1 MYSGKYVFAQMLSF
15 FDRYEFNKCV
25 GRYKGNHG
33 VRDLNCWNQFVQL
46 FFGQLSSRNSLNDIC
61 LCLKAHSN
69 KLYHLGIKKQVVHT
83 TLSRANEKRDWRIFA
98 DFGNYLIRLVRP
110 LYANSPISN
119 IDLDNE
125 IFALDSTSISV
136 SINLFTWAQG
146 KYSRGAVKMHTLID
160 LRGCIPEFIFI
171 TDGKYHD
178 SNALDVIMF
187 YADAIYLMDKAY
199 VDFEALYRINNAGA
213 FFVTRAKETMQYRV
227 VEQNFNID
235 QTTGLRTDQMVE
247 LTVAK
252 SRRLYPEKLRLVEFY
267 DREND
272 ELLVF
277 LTNNFE
283 VSALEV
289 ARLYQQRWQIEVF
302 FKWIKQNLT
311 VKTLWGNSENAV
323 KIHLWVAICTY
334 LIVAYVKA
342 MMKSEYSIY
351 QILQIINV
359 SIFDKTP
366 LRELLCQQ
374 PKSQAKQNFK
384 ENLLF

>member
-1 MYSGKYVFAQMLSF
+1 MYSGKYVFTQKLSF
-15 FDRYEFNKCV
+15 FDRYEFNKSV

-33 VRDLNCWNQFVQL
+33 VRDLNYWNQFVQL

-83 TLSRANEKRDWRIFA
+83 TLSRANEKRDWRIFS

-199 VDFEALYRINNAGA
+199 VDFEARYRINNSGT
-213 FFVTRAKETMQYRV
+213 FFVTRAKETMQYKV

-235 QTTGLRTDQMVE
+235 QTTGLCTNEMIE

-252 SRRLYPEKLRLVEFY
+252 SRRLYPKKLCLVEFY

-272 ELLVF
+272 ELF
-277 LTNNFE
+277 
-283 VSALEV
+283 
-289 ARLYQQRWQIEVF
+289 VF
-302 FKWIKQNLT
+302 F
-311 VKTLWGNSENAV
+311 
-323 KIHLWVAICTY
+323 
-334 LIVAYVKA
+334 
-342 MMKSEYSIY
+342 
-351 QILQIINV
+351 
-359 SIFDKTP
+359 D
-366 LRELLCQQ
+366 
-374 PKSQAKQNFK
+374 
-384 ENLLF
+384 